1 MKGLPE
7 TWWNDGRICGNC
19 IFAHPRHPHV
29 ELIYLWQSGIKQS
42 RFYAVR
48 VWGARRKPLVML
60 LIIDTIVVVALICI
74 LSARIQML

>member
-1 MKGLPE
+1 MMAG
-7 TWWNDGRICGNC
+7 
-19 IFAHPRHPHV
+19 FAAIVFLLIRAIRNLV
-29 ELIYLWQSGIKQS
+29 ELIYLWQSSIKQS